1 MPFLSKTTAAK
12 WISNPTGKTQKAL
25 YVLYGYMSS
34 IKYAR
39 LSYFHR
45 PPLALVCSVSLVA
58 VLLASPAGCQ
68 HIQPSPQFI
77 PLPGPLHRPGR
88 GAVSGSGSALWV
100 VGGAGLGW
108 LAAVIRRRRRQGEEY
123 TGIDREDLVAMRT
136 ARDAIRLFMSKR
148 GPWAP

>member
-77 PLPGPLHRPGR
+77 PLPGPLQGSA
-88 GAVSGSGSALWV
+88 GEAVSWSNSALWV
-100 VGGAGLGW
+100 FGGAGLVW
-108 LAAVIRRRRRQGEEY
+108 LAAVIRRRLRQGDEY
-123 TGIDREDLVAMRT
+123 MGIDREDLALLRT